1 MSFCL
6 WLPDVISYPI
16 HPTHVEILNL
26 SHKSQ
31 SHVLSDK
38 QMLIKATCIVL
49 QGKQD
54 DHKCENVRHVS
65 YLNTISKQ
73 NRIKHRNRFQM
84 LVRTCFLVDCLFL
97 TSSIALKIV
106 LFFKKNQ
113 YIDNVSDIPLMS
125 LKVSWMSFLDYLL
138 IKVTMRTIH
147 FIVSF
152 IELQKCQTKKSLEWR
167 IPYNY
172 APLWSQSSSG
182 SLSIQ
187 YHEPTNQPTWL
198 TSEGLEVT
206 AVPVQM
212 SKFTK

>member
-54 DHKCENVRHVS
+54 DQKCENVRHVS

-84 LVRTCFLVDCLFL
+84 LVRTCFLVGCLFL
-97 TSSIALKIV
+97 TFSIALKIV
-106 LFFKKNQ
+106 LFFFVFLNQ
-113 YIDNVSDIPLMS
+113 YIDNVSDIHLMS

-138 IKVTMRTIH
+138 IKVTMCTIH

-172 APLWSQSSSG
+172 APLWSQSCSG
-182 SLSIQ
+182 SPTFRFSIILMS
-187 YHEPTNQPTWL
+187 QPINPL
-198 TSEGLEVT
+198 D
-206 AVPVQM
+206 
-212 SKFTK
+212 

>member
-16 HPTHVEILNL
+16 HPTHVKILNL

-54 DHKCENVRHVS
+54 DQKCENVRHVS

-84 LVRTCFLVDCLFL
+84 LVRTCFLVGCLFL
-97 TSSIALKIV
+97 TFSIALKIV
-106 LFFKKNQ
+106 LFFFVFFKSIYWQ
-113 YIDNVSDIPLMS
+113 CQRYSFDVLE
-125 LKVSWMSFLDYLL
+125 SFLDVFLGLSFNQGYNVYNTFYSVLYW
-138 IKVTMRTIH
+138 VTKM
-147 FIVSF
+147 SN
-152 IELQKCQTKKSLEWR
+152 KKITWVK
-167 IPYNY
+167 N
-172 APLWSQSSSG
+172 
-182 SLSIQ
+182 SI
-187 YHEPTNQPTWL
+187 
-198 TSEGLEVT
+198 
-206 AVPVQM
+206 
-212 SKFTK
+212 

>member
-16 HPTHVEILNL
+16 HPTHVKILNL

-54 DHKCENVRHVS
+54 DHKFENVHHIS

-84 LVRTCFLVDCLFL
+84 LVRTYFLVDCLFL

-106 LFFKKNQ
+106 LFCFFKNQ

-125 LKVSWMSFLDYLL
+125 LKVFLGLSFNQGYNVYNTFYSVLYW
-138 IKVTMRTIH
+138 VTKT
-147 FIVSF
+147 SN
-152 IELQKCQTKKSLEWR
+152 KKITWVK
-167 IPYNY
+167 N
-172 APLWSQSSSG
+172 
-182 SLSIQ
+182 SI
-187 YHEPTNQPTWL
+187 
-198 TSEGLEVT
+198 
-206 AVPVQM
+206 
-212 SKFTK
+212 